1 MRVISQDGTIDVPY
15 EMVVIQRFEKDIY
28 FLNRNLTGVE
38 NLINDITLAE
48 YSTKEK
54 AIKAME
60 MLREA
65 YVGMPIVMQNVDI
78 SEDVAKE
85 FERLKKCGI
94 MVQAENQPSKV
105 EFVNNAVF
113 QFPQDDEIEV

>member
-15 EMVVIQRFEKDIY
+15 EMVVIQRFEEDIY

-38 NLINDITLAE
+38 DLISDIRLAK

-85 FERLKKCGI
+85 FERLKRCGI
-94 MVQAENQPSKV
+94 MVQTENQPSKV
-105 EFVNNAVF
+105 DFINNAVF

>member
-15 EMVVIQRFEKDIY
+15 DY
-28 FLNRNLTGVE
+28 FSLSVASGKYEDVEVAYVHCHNLSSPNGTK
-38 NLINDITLAE
+38 LAE

-60 MLREA
+60 MLREHNEG
-65 YVGMPIVMQNVDI
+65 VIFLKTIINTEKGTQFVSGLSKTDFNKLTQNY
-78 SEDVAKE
+78 
-85 FERLKKCGI
+85 
-94 MVQAENQPSKV
+94 
-105 EFVNNAVF
+105 F

>member
-15 EMVVIQRFEKDIY
+15 ECYTIWCYKDQYLDIY
-28 FLNRNLTGVE
+28 HIACDCGDEAYRR
-38 NLINDITLAE
+38 LAE

-60 MLREA
+60 MLRDTYLSRMELDGGYDVVNGC
-65 YVGMPIVMQNVDI
+65 YV
-78 SEDVAKE
+78 
-85 FERLKKCGI
+85 
-94 MVQAENQPSKV
+94 QPNYWVLPK
-105 EFVNNAVF
+105 VF